1 MSRELVDRG
10 LARGLI
16 KLETHYAVV
25 QWALARG
32 LMTEVRPSED
42 PPKNKAERLRRWEAE
57 NFSKRRAYKRAW
69 ESKKHTRQKQ
79 L

>member
-25 QWALARG
+25 QWALSRG
-32 LMTEVRPSED
+32 LMTEVRPSEE
-42 PPKNKAERLRRWEAE
+42 PARSKAERVKQWHAD
-57 NFSKRRAYKRAW
+57 NFARRRAYIR
-69 ESKKHTRQKQ
+69 ERTRLARLASAKN
-79 L
+79 

>member
-32 LMTEVRPSED
+32 LMTEVRPSEE
-42 PPKNKAERLRRWEAE
+42 PPKNKAERLKQWNAD
-57 NFSKRRAYKRAW
+57 NFSKRRAYIR
-69 ESKKHTRQKQ
+69 ERTRIARLASAKN
-79 L
+79 

>member
-10 LARGLI
+10 LARGVI

-32 LMTEVRPSED
+32 LMTEVRPSEE
-42 PPKNKAERLRRWEAE
+42 PPKSKAERLRRWEAE